1 MSILIATPMYGAMC
15 TAQYCASVIRLKEE
29 LTKVSLDHEFLI
41 SWNESLITR
50 GRDKMART
58 FLNDTSY
65 ERLLFIDSDIQF
77 SPEDVAKLWNMDADI
92 AVGAYRNK
100 KEGQVKGAWV
110 KGKLV
115 PLESLQEI
123 TEVDY
128 AGTGFMMIKRQVFE
142 KLKETHPEWAYD
154 DSTGEA
160 TVEHYAF
167 FQDPI
172 EDRTKLSEDYF
183 FIKRAR
189 ESGFKIMLDPSISLT
204 HWGQYGY

>member
-1 MSILIATPMYGAMC
+1 MSILICTPCYGAMV
-15 TAQYCASVIRLKEE
+15 TAQYLASALNLETE
-29 LTKVSLDHEFLI
+29 LNKAGLDHDWLI

-58 FLNDTSY
+58 FLTTKY
-65 ERLLFIDSDIQF
+65 ERMLFIDSDIQF
-77 SPEDVAKLWNMDADI
+77 SPEDVAKLWNLDADI

-100 KEGQVKGAWV
+100 KIGQVKGAWV
-110 KGKLV
+110 NGKLV
-115 PLESLQEI
+115 PLEDLKGI

-142 KLKETHPEWAYD
+142 KLKEKHPEWAYD
-154 DSTGEA
+154 DATGGELA
-160 TVEHYAF
+160 EHYGF

-183 FIKRAR
+183 FVKRAR
-189 ESGFKIMLDPSISLT
+189 EEGFKVLLDPTINLT
-204 HWGQYGY
+204 HWGQFGY